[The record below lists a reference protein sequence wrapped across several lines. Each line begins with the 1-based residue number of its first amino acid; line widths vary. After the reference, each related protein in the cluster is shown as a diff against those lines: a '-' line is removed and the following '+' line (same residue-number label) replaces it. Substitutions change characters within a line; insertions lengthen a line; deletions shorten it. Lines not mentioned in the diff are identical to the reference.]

1 MVSLAQSAILKPRMQ
16 NTTGLGEPKLFRKG
30 LGLKERVREPLR
42 KDYKGLIVDFARQHD
57 LTLAAGGF
65 TFRLAKEFGFCYGV
79 DRAVEYAYEARSRF
93 PDKRIFITGEIIHN
107 PHVNRRL
114 SEMGIEF
121 LEGAYGTMEK
131 FVRVTAE
138 DVVLLP
144 AFGVST
150 GELRIL
156 TQKQAVLVDT
166 TCGSVMNVWKNVER
180 YARNGMTSIVHG
192 KYWHEETMATVSRAD
207 SGNGH
212 YLVVRDMEESDVVC
226 RYIVEGGDRDRFI
239 AMFEKALSRGFDPDR
254 HLEYIGVANQTTM
267 LSSESLAIAEAI
279 HLALVARYGEARAAE
294 RFQSF
299 DTICSATQERQDAV
313 LELCR
318 EGVDLMLVI
327 GGYNSSNTTHLA
339 EICAE
344 RFPTYHI
351 SDSDRLVSPER
362 ILHKP
367 IHGNDEVEGRD
378 WLPSGPVR
386 IGVTSGASTPD
397 VKVDE
402 SIERILSFRGLT
414 RTDLI
419 GA

>member
-1 MVSLAQSAILKPRMQ
+1 MRD
-16 NTTGLGEPKLFRKG
+16 TTGVEEPKLFRKG
-30 LGLKERVREPLR
+30 LGLKDQVREPLR
-42 KDYKGLIVDFARQHD
+42 KDYRGLIVDFARQHEF
-57 LTLAAGGF
+57 TLAAKDF

-93 PDKRIFITGEIIHN
+93 PDKKIFITGEIIHN

-121 LEGAYGTMEK
+121 LDGPYGTTEK
-131 FVRVTAE
+131 FLSVTAD

-156 TQKQAVLVDT
+156 GDKGAVLVDT

-180 YARNGMTSIVHG
+180 YARGGFTSIVHG
-192 KYWHEETMATVSRAD
+192 KYWHEETMATVSRAE
-207 SGNGH
+207 SGRGH
-212 YLVVRDMEESDVVC
+212 YLVVRDMEESEVLC

-239 AMFEKALSRGFDPDR
+239 ARFDRAISRDFDPDR
-254 HLEYIGVANQTTM
+254 HLEYIGLANQTTM

-279 HLALVARYGEARAAE
+279 RRALVARYGEARAAE

-351 SDSDRLVSPER
+351 SDSDRLVSSALIR
-362 ILHKP
+362 HKP
-367 IHGNDEVEGRD
+367 IHVSDEEEHHG
-378 WLPSGPVR
+378 WLPAGPVK

-419 GA
+419 GE

>member
-1 MVSLAQSAILKPRMQ
+1 MGNNIGVS
-16 NTTGLGEPKLFRKG
+16 EPKLFRKG
-30 LGLKERVREPLR
+30 LGLKDRVREPLR

-57 LTLAAGGF
+57 FSLEAGGF
-65 TFRLAKEFGFCYGV
+65 SFRLAKEFGFCYGV

-93 PDKRIFITGEIIHN
+93 PNKKIFITGEIIHN

-121 LEGAYGTMEK
+121 LDGPYGTPDK
-131 FVRVTAE
+131 FLPVTAD

-150 GELRIL
+150 GELEIL
-156 TQKQAVLVDT
+156 AAKRAVLVDT

-180 YARNGMTSIVHG
+180 YARSGFTSIVHG
-192 KYWHEETMATVSRAD
+192 KYWHEETMATVSRAE
-207 SGNGH
+207 SSNGH
-212 YLVVRDMEESDVVC
+212 YLVVRDMKESEIVC
-226 RYIVEGGDRDRFI
+226 RYIVEGGDPDRFI
-239 AMFEKALSRGFDPDR
+239 ARFEKALSQGFEPDR
-254 HLEYIGVANQTTM
+254 HLEYIGLANQTTM
-267 LSSESLAIAEAI
+267 LSSESLAIADAI
-279 HLALVARYGEARAAE
+279 RSAMMERYGEDKTAQ

-318 EGVDLMLVI
+318 EGLDLMLVI

-339 EICAE
+339 EICSE

-351 SDSDRLVSPER
+351 SDSDRLVSAGL
-362 ILHKP
+362 IQYKP
-367 IHGNDEVEGRD
+367 IHVDEEVEGRG
-378 WLPSGPVR
+378 WLPPAGPVK
-386 IGVTSGASTPD
+386 IGITSGASTPD
-397 VKVDE
+397 IKVDE

-419 GA
+419 GE